1 MKIVSLKWEKDRV
14 SLLYA
19 LMQQGVRVKV
29 RLGCSVQSLLC
40 EQFVLDPA
48 YVAKR
53 IQTAFLNGKAVDD
66 FASARVTENSILT
79 LSGALPGLAGATLR
93 KGGIFSPMRA
103 TLSHRDRAQGEEKGE
118 GFITL
123 RVFNILLEQL
133 TPVFLARGIYL
144 GKDEFDTFCRGLS
157 PEDRENLEKKI
168 VGVSGELG
176 GSDRETG
183 KRIQADLIEL
193 RIER

>member
-1 MKIVSLKWEKDRV
+1 MKIVSLKWEKDRLP
-14 SLLYA
+14 LLYG

-29 RLGCSVQSLLC
+29 RLECSVQSLLC
-40 EQFVLDPA
+40 GQFVLDPA

-93 KGGIFSPMRA
+93 KGGFFSPMRA
-103 TLSHRDRAQGEEKGE
+103 TLSHRDRAAGEEKSE
-118 GFITL
+118 GFITV
-123 RVFNILLEQL
+123 RIFNILLQEL
-133 TPVFLARGIYL
+133 TPAFLAHGIFL
-144 GKDEFDTFCRGLS
+144 GKDEFDSFCRGLS

-168 VGVSGELG
+168 FGTSVELG
-176 GSDRETG
+176 ET
-183 KRIQADLIEL
+183 DLIEV
-193 RIER
+193 RTGR